1 MIPDFFKISVWPA
14 SPFLFAFLG
23 SKLKTVKND
32 FGDSSPDFGSFSKKS
47 QKGPS
52 EGPLF
57 WPDSPGIICLLWQ
70 RDSSSPVS
78 PQSRCDEARQ
88 PPEAGQPPHLAANKS
103 KLSSVMQR
111 YQSGPH
117 VVRLGVVVV
126 GDPAHLTTTSD
137 CRHKHHQQTCYGR

>member
-1 MIPDFFKISVWPA
+1 MSGRPLPSSSHFWAQNEKPLKMTLVTHPQISV
-14 SPFLFAFLG
+14 PFR
-23 SKLKTVKND
+23 
-32 FGDSSPDFGSFSKKS
+32 KS
-47 QKGPS
+47 PS

-117 VVRLGVVVV
+117 VVRLGEVVV
-126 GDPAHLTTTSD
+126 GEPPHHSTSSVTTPDYS
-137 CRHKHHQQTCYGR
+137 HKHHQQTCYGR

>member
-1 MIPDFFKISVWPA
+1 MTLVTHPQISVPFRK
-14 SPFLFAFLG
+14 SP
-23 SKLKTVKND
+23 
-32 FGDSSPDFGSFSKKS
+32 
-47 QKGPS
+47 QKDPQRATIS
-52 EGPLF
+52 

-117 VVRLGVVVV
+117 VVRLGEVVV
-126 GDPAHLTTTSD
+126 GEPPHHSTSSVTTPDYS
-137 CRHKHHQQTCYGR
+137 HKHHQQTCYGR